1 MTTQGTLQG
10 PDYFMIIGYF
20 VLMLA
25 IGLYF
30 YRSMRDVKEYFS
42 GGNSIPWWMSGI
54 SFYMSSFSV
63 AAFIFY
69 PSLCYRYGFVGITL
83 LWVAIPATLFSVLF
97 LAAKWRRARISS
109 PVEYL
114 EQRYNPLL
122 RQIFAW
128 QGVPVKVIDDG
139 IKLFA
144 IGTFMSV
151 SLNMDVNQS
160 IVVGG
165 AIMLI
170 YTFMG
175 GLWAVNVTDFIQFII
190 LTAAIIILLPLSFM
204 HGGGWNAVTENMPE
218 GFFKLTTSEYGWGYV
233 IFLVVMYSLSWS
245 SNNWALIQRYYSV
258 PKEKD
263 AIKVGV
269 MVIVLYI
276 VGPPLMFLPAML
288 ATQIFPE
295 LADAGTVYPMLC
307 KTLLPAGMLGLVV
320 AAMFAATMS
329 TLSGDYNV
337 CASVLTHDIY
347 QRLWKPEATE
357 KELIRVGRFATLL
370 VGIIALGTALLMA
383 RGKGEDLFRIMVTLF
398 GLATAPVAIP
408 MILGLLTK
416 KLSARGALI
425 GFAAGLTA
433 GLVLFALSRS
443 LGERHWGAI
452 AWLPA
457 SNELLLLGYKAKLEM
472 VLFLVSGSVTFVV
485 MLVDWLLLSVPEA
498 EAARVEQFFERLDTP
513 IGMMPGEE
521 HLDGR
526 STGVSPFG
534 IVGVSLFFTGLLMFC
549 VLPWAGMLVTAL
561 LNGSIAVLLMVV
573 GAFLGRSLMMDLLRV
588 LLGRSAS

>member
-1 MTTQGTLQG
+1 MSAQDTLQA

-20 VLMLA
+20 VLMLV

-83 LWVAIPATLFSVLF
+83 LWVAIPATLFGVLF
-97 LAAKWRRARISS
+97 LAVKWRRARISS

-114 EQRYNPLL
+114 EKRYSPLL

-160 IVVGG
+160 IIAGG

-190 LTAAIIILLPLSFM
+190 LTAAIIILLPLSFIEA
-204 HGGGWNAVTENMPE
+204 GGWGAVTENMPDN
-218 GFFKLTTSEYGWGYV
+218 FFKFTTSEYGWGYV
-233 IFLVVMYSLSWS
+233 VFLMVMYSLSWS

-307 KTLLPAGMLGLVV
+307 KGLLPAGMLGLVV

-347 QRLWKPEATE
+347 QRLWRPQASER
-357 KELIRVGRFATLL
+357 ELIHVGRLATLL
-370 VGIIALGTALLMA
+370 VGIIALGTAIFMA

-408 MILGLLTK
+408 MILGLLTR

-425 GFAAGLTA
+425 GFVAGLTV
-433 GLVLFALSRS
+433 GLALFVYSRAL
-443 LGERHWGAI
+443 GPMTWGPV
-452 AWLPA
+452 AWLPE
-457 SNELLLLGYKAKLEM
+457 SSELVLWGYKAKLEM
-472 VLFLVSGSVTFVV
+472 VLFLASGSVTLVV
-485 MLVDWLLLSVPEA
+485 MLVDWLLITMSEA
-498 EAARVEQFFERLDTP
+498 EAQRIDAFFERLSIP
-513 IGMMPGEE
+513 IGDMPGEE
-521 HLDGR
+521 DLDQRAAGL
-526 STGVSPFG
+526 SPFG
-534 IVGVSLFFTGLLMFC
+534 IVGISLFFTGMLMLC
-549 VLPWAGMLVTAL
+549 VLPWAGLLITAI
-561 LNGSIAVLLMVV
+561 LNGGIALILIGV
-573 GAFLGRSLMMDLLRV
+573 GAFLAWPLVRDFSRA
-588 LLGRSAS
+588 RNS

>member
-1 MTTQGTLQG
+1 MNAQGTLQV

-20 VLMLA
+20 VLMLI

-30 YRSMRDVKEYFS
+30 YRSMRNVKEYFS

-83 LWVAIPATLFSVLF
+83 LWVAIPATLFGVLF
-97 LAAKWRRARISS
+97 LAVKWRRARIAS

-114 EQRYNPLL
+114 EQRYSPLL

-160 IVVGG
+160 IIVGG

-190 LTAAIIILLPLSFM
+190 LTAAIIILLPLSFIRA
-204 HGGGWNAVTENMPE
+204 GGWGAVTENMPDS
-218 GFFKLTTSEYGWGYV
+218 FFKLTTSEYGWGYV

-263 AIKVGV
+263 AIKVGL

-276 VGPPLMFLPAML
+276 LGPPLMFLPAML

-347 QRLWKPEATE
+347 QRLWRPDASE
-357 KELIRVGRFATLL
+357 KELVNVGRIATLL
-370 VGIIALGTALLMA
+370 VGIIALATAIFMA

-408 MILGLLTK
+408 MILGLLTH

-425 GFAAGLTA
+425 GFLAGLST
-433 GLVLFALSRS
+433 GLALFVLSRT
-443 LGERHWGAI
+443 LGPVARGPI
-452 AWLPA
+452 AWLPE
-457 SNELLLLGYKAKLEM
+457 SNELLLWGYKAKLEM
-472 VLFLVSGSVTFVV
+472 VLFLASGFITLLV
-485 MLVDWLLLSVPEA
+485 MLVDWWLITMSESEA
-498 EAARVEQFFERLDTP
+498 ERIEVFFKRLSIP
-513 IGMMPGEE
+513 IGEMPGEE
-521 HLDGR
+521 DLDQR
-526 STGVSPFG
+526 VAGVSPFG
-534 IVGVSLFFTGLLMFC
+534 IVGISLFFTGLLMAC
-549 VLPWAGMLVTAL
+549 VLPWAGLLVTAL
-561 LNGSIAVLLMVV
+561 LNGTIALILIFV
-573 GAFLGRSLMMDLLRV
+573 GAFLAWPLLRDFIR
-588 LLGRSAS
+588 G

>member
-1 MTTQGTLQG
+1 MSTAGTLQM

-20 VLMLA
+20 VLMLV

-30 YRSMRDVKEYFS
+30 YRAMRDVKEYFS

-83 LWVAIPATLFSVLF
+83 LWVAIPATLFGVLF
-97 LAAKWRRARISS
+97 LAVKWRRARISS

-114 EQRYNPLL
+114 EQRYSPLL

-151 SLNMDVNQS
+151 SLNMDITTSMVA
-160 IVVGG
+160 GG
-165 AIMLI
+165 VIMLI

-190 LTAAIIILLPLSFM
+190 LTAAIIILLPLSFY
-204 HGGGWNAVTENMPE
+204 HAGGWSAVSENMPE
-218 GFFKLTTSEYGWGYV
+218 GFLKFTNAEYGWGYV
-233 IFLVVMYSLSWS
+233 AFLIVMYSLSWS
-245 SNNWALIQRYYSV
+245 SNNWALIQRYYCV

-269 MVIVLYI
+269 LVIVLYLF
-276 VGPPLMFLPAML
+276 GPPLMFMPAIA

-295 LADAGTVYPMLC
+295 QLADAGTVYPMLC

-347 QRLWKPEATE
+347 QRLFRPNASEN
-357 KELIRVGRFATLL
+357 ELVNVGRIATLL
-370 VGIIALGTALLMA
+370 VGVIALGTALLMA

-398 GLATAPVAIP
+398 GVATAPVAIP
-408 MILGLLTK
+408 MIMGLLSRRA
-416 KLSARGALI
+416 SARGALT
-425 GFAAGLTA
+425 GFLAGLTV
-433 GLVLFALSRS
+433 GLVLFALSRYS
-443 LGERHWGAI
+443 KPLQWGEAA
-452 AWLPA
+452 AWLPE
-457 SNELLLLGYKAKLEM
+457 SKELMVLGYKAKLEM
-472 VLFLVSGSVTFVV
+472 VLFLASGFVTLLV
-485 MLVDWLLLSVPEA
+485 MLADRWLISMSPVEKQRIDNFYHRLSI
-498 EAARVEQFFERLDTP
+498 P
-513 IGMMPGEE
+513 IGEMPGEE
-521 HLDGR
+521 DIETR
-526 STGVSPFG
+526 SAGVSPFG
-534 IVGVSLFFTGLLMFC
+534 IVGISLFFTGLLMIC
-549 VLPWAGMLVTAL
+549 VLPWAGLLMTAL
-561 LNGSIAVLLMVV
+561 LNGTIAVILLAA
-573 GAFLGRSLMMDLLRV
+573 GAILAWPKKKNRSK
-588 LLGRSAS
+588 A